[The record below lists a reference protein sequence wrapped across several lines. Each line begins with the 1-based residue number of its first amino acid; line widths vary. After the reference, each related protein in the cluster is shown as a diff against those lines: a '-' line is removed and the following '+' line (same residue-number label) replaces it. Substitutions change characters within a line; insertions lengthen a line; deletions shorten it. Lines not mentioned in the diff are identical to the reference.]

1 MQLIVFPLNDLVPS
15 DRAVS
20 ISSSNEQLPVTYTD
34 NRVDSEDTDDDE
46 LIMSWLNHIGGLMFY
61 NCNVLWDKGEAA
73 CCDPDEPAAGWGLW
87 V

>member
-1 MQLIVFPLNDLVPS
+1 MQLLIVFPINDLVPS

-46 LIMSWLNHIGGLMFY
+46 LIMS
-61 NCNVLWDKGEAA
+61 
-73 CCDPDEPAAGWGLW
+73 
-87 V
+87 